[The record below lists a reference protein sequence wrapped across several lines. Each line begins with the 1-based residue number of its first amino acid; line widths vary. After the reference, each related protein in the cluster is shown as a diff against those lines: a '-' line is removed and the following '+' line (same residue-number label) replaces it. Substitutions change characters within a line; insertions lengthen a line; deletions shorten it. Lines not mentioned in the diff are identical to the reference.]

1 MEMAQYL
8 SEDANGFESATY
20 ELKRVDHLIYVSLK
34 YTRTVDVLKNIIE
47 RLINTYDFLWTEIL
61 VEAERERKIFEVPVA
76 PAAKCKRIRELYDD
90 ERLDDEI
97 TFYLRLRQLNKS
109 EYTSHQE
116 FRRHVTMRATLP
128 NGDIEE
134 INIDN
139 ITEHYKRAKEFL
151 EYFHDNYLEDKE

>member
-1 MEMAQYL
+1 MARYL
-8 SEDANGFESATY
+8 SEDAEGFESAVY

-34 YTRTVDVLKNIIE
+34 YTRTVDVLKNIIV
-47 RLINTYDFLWTEIL
+47 RLINTYDFLWSDIL
-61 VEAERERKIFEVPVA
+61 IQAERDRKIFEVPVA
-76 PAAKCKRIRELYDD
+76 PAAKCKKIREIYDKDVLMD
-90 ERLDDEI
+90 EEI
-97 TFYLRLRQLNKS
+97 NFYLLLRQLNKS

-139 ITEHYKRAKEFL
+139 ITEQYKRAKEFL
-151 EYFHDNYLEDKE
+151 EYYHDV

>member
-1 MEMAQYL
+1 MARYL
-8 SEDANGFESATY
+8 SDDAEGFESAVY

-34 YTRTVDVLKNIIE
+34 YTRTVDVLKNIIG
-47 RLINTYDFLWTEIL
+47 RLINTYDFLWTAIL
-61 VEAERERKIFEVPVA
+61 VQAERDRKIFEVPVA
-76 PAAKCKRIRELYDD
+76 PAAKCKKIKEIYDD
-90 ERLDDEI
+90 ERIDDEI
-97 TFYLRLRQLNKS
+97 KFYLLLRQINKS

-139 ITEHYKRAKEFL
+139 ITEHYKRAKDFL
-151 EYFHDNYLEDKE
+151 EYFHKTYHVDEE